1 MNRTGRILSFI
12 IAGAVVVAGAACSGP
27 SSDPATPARADTA
40 PREGGRPPVAV
51 SVAPASRAHFQES
64 VEIVGTLA
72 PKFSADV
79 QSEVTGTVTAVY
91 VTEWVPVRKGDR
103 LARLDTTETEAGIA
117 ALKAME
123 AQARVGESRAKREY
137 ERAQQLQKYGL
148 ITPQAFDD
156 AKSAVDAAEAATA
169 ASQAQTRTAEAR
181 LAKSTLLAPISGV
194 VALRAVNV
202 GDRVEN
208 MGGSGPLFRIV
219 DNRLL
224 DLTVSVPSSRLS
236 SVKVGQPIDFTT
248 DALPGRSFTGK
259 VMFINP
265 AIDPASR
272 SAKVVVE
279 VPNPDGQLKGGAFV
293 KGRIVVASRPGILQV
308 PREALLNWNL
318 EQQTADVFLARGDK
332 AEKRVV
338 KTGQSNGVT
347 IEILSGIEAG
357 DPVVVRG
364 GFSLQPGDRV
374 AVAKGEGA

>member
-1 MNRTGRILSFI
+1 MIRMGRVHAYL
-12 IAGAVVVAGAACSGP
+12 IAGAALTAAACS
-27 SSDPATPARADTA
+27 SSPAETA
-40 PREGGRPPVAV
+40 APPGGKESGRPPVAV
-51 SVAPASRAHFQES
+51 SVAPASRADFQES

-79 QSEVTGTVTAVY
+79 QSEITGTVRAVY

-103 LARLDTTETEAGIA
+103 LAQLDITEIEAGIA
-117 ALKAME
+117 ALKAVE
-123 AQARVGESRAKREY
+123 AQARVAETRAKREY

-148 ITPQAFDD
+148 VTPQAFDD
-156 AKSAVDAAEAATA
+156 ARSAVEAAEAATA

-181 LAKSTLLAPISGV
+181 LAKSTLVAPINGV

-224 DLTVSVPSSRLS
+224 DLTVSVPSSRLA
-236 SVKVGQPIDFTT
+236 SVKIGQPIEFTT
-248 DALPGRSFTGK
+248 DSLPDRSFTGK

-265 AIDPASR
+265 TIDAASR

-279 VPNPDGQLKGGAFV
+279 VPNTDGQLKGGAFV
-293 KGRIVVASRPGILQV
+293 KGRVVVASRPGILQV

-318 EQQTADVFLARGDK
+318 EQQTADVFVARGDK

-347 IEILSGIEAG
+347 VEVVSGLEAG

-364 GFSLQPGDRV
+364 GFSLQPGDRL

>member
-1 MNRTGRILSFI
+1 MIRIGCVNASF
-12 IAGAVVVAGAACSGP
+12 VVGAALLAASCSG
-27 SSDPATPARADTA
+27 SPAETA
-40 PREGGRPPVAV
+40 PAAAAAESGRPPVAV
-51 SVAPASRAHFQES
+51 SVAPASRTDFQES

-72 PKFSADV
+72 PKFTADV

-91 VTEWVPVRKGDR
+91 VTEWVPVRKGDK

-117 ALKAME
+117 ALKAVE
-123 AQARVGESRAKREY
+123 AQARVAESRAKREY
-137 ERAQQLQKYGL
+137 ERAQQLQKFGL

-156 AKSAVDAAEAATA
+156 AKSAVEAAEAATA
-169 ASQAQTRTAEAR
+169 AAQAQTRTGEAR
-181 LAKSTLLAPISGV
+181 LAKSQLAAPIDGV

-236 SVKVGQPIDFTT
+236 SVKIGQIIVFTT
-248 DALPGRSFTGK
+248 DALPGRTFTGK

-265 AIDPASR
+265 AIDAASR
-272 SAKVVVE
+272 SAKIVVE
-279 VPNPDGQLKGGAFV
+279 VPNRDGQLKGGAFV
-293 KGRIVVASRPGILQV
+293 KGRIVVANRPGVLQV
-308 PREALLNWNL
+308 PREALLNWSL
-318 EQQTADVFLARGDK
+318 EQQTADVFLARGDR
-332 AEKRVV
+332 AEKRTV

-347 IEILSGIEAG
+347 VEVVSGLEPG

-364 GFSLQPGDRV
+364 GFSLQPGDRLV
-374 AVAKGEGA
+374 VAKGEGA

>member
-1 MNRTGRILSFI
+1 MIRIGFVNASFL
-12 IAGAVVVAGAACSGP
+12 VGAALLAASCSG
-27 SSDPATPARADTA
+27 SPAETA
-40 PREGGRPPVAV
+40 PAAAAAESGRPPVAV
-51 SVAPASRAHFQES
+51 SVAPASRTDFQES

-72 PKFSADV
+72 PKFTADV

-91 VTEWVPVRKGDR
+91 VTEWVPVRKGDK

-117 ALKAME
+117 ALKAVE
-123 AQARVGESRAKREY
+123 AQARVAESRAKREY
-137 ERAQQLQKYGL
+137 ERAQQLQKFGL

-156 AKSAVDAAEAATA
+156 AKSAVEAAEAATA
-169 ASQAQTRTAEAR
+169 AAQAQTRTGEAR
-181 LAKSTLLAPISGV
+181 LAKSQLAAPIDGV

-236 SVKVGQPIDFTT
+236 SVKIGQIIVFTT
-248 DALPGRSFTGK
+248 DALPGRTFTGK

-265 AIDPASR
+265 AIDAASR
-272 SAKVVVE
+272 SAKIVVE
-279 VPNPDGQLKGGAFV
+279 VPNRDGQLKGGAFV
-293 KGRIVVASRPGILQV
+293 KGRIVVANRPGVLQV

-318 EQQTADVFLARGDK
+318 EQQTADVFLARGDR
-332 AEKRVV
+332 AEKRTV

-347 IEILSGIEAG
+347 VEVVSGLEPG

-364 GFSLQPGDRV
+364 GFSLQPGDRLV
-374 AVAKGEGA
+374 VAKGEGA

>member
-1 MNRTGRILSFI
+1 MIRIGFVNASFL
-12 IAGAVVVAGAACSGP
+12 VGAALLAASCSG
-27 SSDPATPARADTA
+27 SPAETA
-40 PREGGRPPVAV
+40 PAAAAAESGRPPVAV
-51 SVAPASRAHFQES
+51 SVAPASRTDFQES

-72 PKFSADV
+72 PKFTADV

-91 VTEWVPVRKGDR
+91 VTEWVPVRKGDK

-117 ALKAME
+117 ALKAVE
-123 AQARVGESRAKREY
+123 AQARVAESRAKREY
-137 ERAQQLQKYGL
+137 ERAQQLQKFGL

-156 AKSAVDAAEAATA
+156 AKSAVEAAEAATA
-169 ASQAQTRTAEAR
+169 AAQAQTRTGEAR
-181 LAKSTLLAPISGV
+181 LAKSQLAAPIDGV

-236 SVKVGQPIDFTT
+236 SVRIGQVIVFTT
-248 DALPGRSFTGK
+248 DALPGRTFTGK

-265 AIDPASR
+265 AIDAASR
-272 SAKVVVE
+272 SAKIVVE
-279 VPNPDGQLKGGAFV
+279 VPNQDGQLKGGAFV
-293 KGRIVVASRPGILQV
+293 KGRIVVANRPGVLQV

-318 EQQTADVFLARGDK
+318 EQQTADVFVARGDK

-347 IEILSGIEAG
+347 VEVVSGLEDG

-364 GFSLQPGDRV
+364 GFSLQPGDRLV
-374 AVAKGEGA
+374 IAKCEGA